1 MEVEGSEA
9 QDDPQLYIK
18 FKASLGYKQKVSNG
32 TMTAIKLGPKKT
44 FVLSNVPKCIYI
56 SHLSNHRNETKG
68 KQRRL
73 ATHVRFLL
81 IQSKANLGILLKRP
95 SSFSLSALA
104 DCKWKS

>member
-1 MEVEGSEA
+1 
-9 QDDPQLYIK
+9 
-18 FKASLGYKQKVSNG
+18 
-32 TMTAIKLGPKKT
+32 MTAIKLGPKKT